1 MLNDWG
7 FSKVDIKTPAVALRT
22 KMSLEAKL
30 KECKLLTDPL
40 GMLRV
45 QGEETTTKGKLC
57 PVRHRV
63 EVPI

>member
-1 MLNDWG
+1 
-7 FSKVDIKTPAVALRT
+7 
-22 KMSLEAKL
+22 MSLEAKL